1 MSTTRWI
8 LTGLLAVLMAAVVW
22 RIGQRRTSQ
31 QGERLPNLQHP
42 TAKQSNFP
50 PQSVPQLV
58 SVQQRSP
65 EASTAQGALAGAAQE
80 KETEQH
86 LGPFSISGADYTVV
100 LHQRKRQPGGTEE
113 SGDTVVAMEILNAA
127 GAVQYQRKFPYQEAN
142 DTFSDAWFV
151 DALTLIGANDTGLL
165 VSYSFDSEPSAP
177 EPEPTSWWQVFGV
190 AEGKFK
196 PFGAPI
202 YVQGGLVD
210 EDSAAR
216 THSYR
221 SAGPLGSRGDTLQ
234 FRVWTGH
241 FRLIL
246 PVRVDWAEGK
256 LTPVQDCEQTPA
268 ASAQE
273 ACQYKVLPEKGIGG
287 ETFVSFCPSP
297 NEKCDKPEK
306 VGVKTDSKVELVVAQ
321 VGVGLS
327 EGVPSGPSGNVKRP
341 MDAMDDARSIFL
353 TSPENELWLKVRI
366 DGKEGWLHTEE
377 DFDALGLPHEQ

>member
-1 MSTTRWI
+1 MSRTRWL
-8 LTGLLAVLMAAVVW
+8 LTGLMAVLMAAVIW
-22 RIGQRRTSQ
+22 KIGQRRPSQ
-31 QGERLPNLQHP
+31 QAERLPNVQRP
-42 TAKQSNFP
+42 TAKQSNFS

-58 SVQQRSP
+58 SVQQQSP
-65 EASTAQGALAGAAQE
+65 EGSTAQGTLAGAAQG

-86 LGPFSISGADYTVV
+86 LGPFSISGTDYTVV
-100 LHQRKRQPGGTEE
+100 LHRRKRQPGGTAE
-113 SGDTVVAMEILNAA
+113 SGDTVVAMEILDAA
-127 GAVQYQRKFPYQEAN
+127 GAVQYQRKFPHQEAN

-151 DALTLIGANDTGLL
+151 DAFTLIGANGTGLL
-165 VSYSFDSEPSAP
+165 VGYSFDSEPSAP

-202 YVQGGLVD
+202 HVEGGLVD
-210 EDSAAR
+210 EDSAAH

-241 FRLIL
+241 FRLIF

-256 LTPVQDCEQTPA
+256 LTPAQDYEPTTA
-268 ASAQE
+268 ASTQQ
-273 ACQYKVLPEKGIGG
+273 ACQYKVLPEADIGG

-297 NEKCDKPEK
+297 NEKCDKPER
-306 VGVKTDSKVELVVAQ
+306 VGVKTDSKVDLVVAQ

-327 EGVPSGPSGNVKRP
+327 EDVPSNPSGNIDRP
-341 MDAMDDARSIFL
+341 MDDARSISL
-353 TSPENELWLKVRI
+353 TSAENELWLKVRI